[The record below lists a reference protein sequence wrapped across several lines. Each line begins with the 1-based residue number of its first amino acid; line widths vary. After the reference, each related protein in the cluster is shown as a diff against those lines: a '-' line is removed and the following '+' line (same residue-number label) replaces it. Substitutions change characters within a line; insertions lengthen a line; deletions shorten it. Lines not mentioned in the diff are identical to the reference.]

1 MIRAGSCLV
10 LFALFF
16 GCEDDV
22 QDPADVSTADVA
34 TDVGEDAPVED
45 APVDAVDVV
54 PANEIRG
61 RVRYEDLEFEAN
73 GFTGESTWRPAR
85 AVEVSLRVGG
95 RERVV
100 TQTDDEGRFVLVH
113 EEPINTDA
121 VVRVTARV
129 REGAQVV
136 QTQTHSEEV
145 YFLEAAALTGD
156 ATPVNIDAAASELGG
171 AFNITDVTLDALRI
185 IAPHIGEAAPRLGFG
200 WEKGEP
206 WPCGS
211 CYGDDVVKLGGQVED
226 TDEYDDDIILHEYGH
241 YFVEYYSRDSSPGGS
256 HRDRQVS
263 PVLAYG
269 EGIAYFF
276 TLMVTG
282 RDIIVDNYIDG
293 TRTIDFN
300 RYIQNGGDRPGFV
313 GTEDGTLEGNLREE
327 IIGGIMLDA
336 MDPADASEPFDT
348 VALGTSGML
357 ALFIDHFGQTRT
369 PSQGAPGV
377 DLSDFLW
384 ALQCVAEVPREAVQ
398 ALADDRRFPWRAPAR
413 CE

>member
-1 MIRAGSCLV
+1 ML
-10 LFALFF
+10 LALAF
-16 GCEDDV
+16 GCEDEV
-22 QDPADVSTADVA
+22 REPVADVSTRGDVS
-34 TDVGEDAPVED
+34 TDAPGEDAAGED
-45 APVDAVDVV
+45 VAADTMAPV
-54 PANEIRG
+54 PTNEVRG
-61 RVRYEDLEFEAN
+61 RVRYEDLVFAAS
-73 GFTGESTWRPAR
+73 GFTGESTWKPAR
-85 AVEVSLRVGG
+85 SVEVSLRVGG
-95 RERVV
+95 SERAV

-113 EEPINTDA
+113 DEPLNTDA
-121 VVRVTARV
+121 TIRVTARV
-129 REGAQVV
+129 REGAQIV
-136 QTQTHSEEV
+136 QTQTQSEQV
-145 YFLEAAALTGD
+145 YTVEAAALTGD
-156 ATPVNIDAAASELGG
+156 GTPVNIDVAASALGG
-171 AFNITDVTLDALRI
+171 AFNIIDVTLDALRI
-185 IAPHIGEAAPRLGFG
+185 IAPHILEAAPPLAFG

-226 TDEYDDDIILHEYGH
+226 TDEYDDDIILHEYAH

-300 RYIQNGGDRPGFV
+300 RYIQNGGDRPGFR

-327 IIGGIMLDA
+327 IVGGIMLDA
-336 MDPADASEPFDT
+336 MDAADPTEPFDT
-348 VALGTSGML
+348 VALGADGL
-357 ALFIDHFGQTRT
+357 LEIFIDHFGQTRT
-369 PSQGAPGV
+369 RSQGAPGV
-377 DLSDFLW
+377 DLADFLW

-398 ALADDRRFPWRAPAR
+398 ALADDRSFPWATPTR